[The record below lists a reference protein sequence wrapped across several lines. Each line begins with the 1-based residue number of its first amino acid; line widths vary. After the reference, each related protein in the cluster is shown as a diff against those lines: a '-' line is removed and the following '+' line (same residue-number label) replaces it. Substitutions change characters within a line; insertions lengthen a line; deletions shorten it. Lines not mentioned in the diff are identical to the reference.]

1 MNWVNIIFAEALIKA
16 NEVKLTGTQ
25 VSDSNAAL
33 TSITNTVYMVAGI
46 VAVVGIVIGGYL
58 YVTSMGD
65 AGKIAKAK
73 NAIFYSVIGLIIVA
87 VAFTLTQILISV
99 TQGG

>member
-46 VAVVGIVIGGYL
+46 VAVVGIVTGGYL